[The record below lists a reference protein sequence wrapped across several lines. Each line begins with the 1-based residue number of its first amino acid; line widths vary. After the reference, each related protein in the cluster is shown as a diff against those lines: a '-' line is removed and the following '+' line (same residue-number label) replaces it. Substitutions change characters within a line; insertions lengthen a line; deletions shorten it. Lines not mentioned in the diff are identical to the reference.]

1 MTHKGVSIMTKN
13 VLIASAAALL
23 LAGCQQYQINFSN
36 PEENYLSFSHPFTD
50 SATAEVQ
57 AKAAELCAQ
66 RKKAVIQTT
75 KSCSL
80 SKSTTNFQCLA
91 QDDTN
96 KYGL

>member
-1 MTHKGVSIMTKN
+1 MTRKGVSIMTKN

-36 PEENYLSFSHPFTD
+36 PEENYLSFSHPFSD

-75 KSCSL
+75 RSCSL
-80 SKSTTNFQCLA
+80 SKCTTNFQCVA
-91 QDDTN
+91 QDDIN